1 MSQSLPKTIN
11 LGRKVYQLLTITKNM
26 FEKKKLKKALIISG
40 RENVKTWDNFWIEK
54 KIADVPNTS

>member
-26 FEKKKLKKALIISG
+26 FEKKKVERHL
-40 RENVKTWDNFWIEK
+40 
-54 KIADVPNTS
+54 